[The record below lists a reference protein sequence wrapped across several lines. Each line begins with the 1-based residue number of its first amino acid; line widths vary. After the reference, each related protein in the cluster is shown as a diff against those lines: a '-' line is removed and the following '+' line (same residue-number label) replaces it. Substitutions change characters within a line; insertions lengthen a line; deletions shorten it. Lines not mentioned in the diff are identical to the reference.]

1 VLWYF
6 ATQPRQ
12 QGLGYWVV
20 DETTLGVEVISG
32 PAPSYSCSIA
42 RTSETG
48 EEVRIFA
55 GCQEPIMGGAGPSV
69 GIVWEFIVPL
79 EAPLGERRV
88 VDGLG
93 NPARVLRAPT
103 VELNAAR
110 VTLTDAG

>member
-12 QGLGYWVV
+12 QGFGYWVI
-20 DETTLGVEVISG
+20 DETTLGVEMISG

-42 RTSETG
+42 RTSETV

-55 GCQEPIMGGAGPSV
+55 GCQEPIMGGSGPSV

-79 EAPLGERRV
+79 ESPLGQRRV

-93 NPARVLRAPT
+93 DPARVLRAPS

-110 VTLTDAG
+110 VTLPNAD